1 MMPQGQQGQQRPP
14 SGFQQQ
20 GQFPPPQFQ
29 QPHPFQQQ
37 GRPAVINDIRFTADR
52 PINGLAKIHSI
63 VAPKETTE
71 KDIRKH
77 LTTYEAYAI
86 TPTVDD
92 DAKKDKDSKKRS
104 AFTKDKKSDSK
115 KETWTKALIVQ
126 EVLSPDAI
134 AKAIKKLDERE
145 DVAKKLRE
153 LGQNQRTQVS
163 NVLDE
168 KILQDR
174 DIQFAWEIAQLH
186 RDLKKDSSGN
196 NKTKCITLYLKRA
209 PKPDVDPMEIMR
221 RREMQKLQ
229 QQQNA
234 EHNRQIG
241 RAHV

>member
-1 MMPQGQQGQQRPP
+1 M
-14 SGFQQQ
+14 
-20 GQFPPPQFQ
+20 
-29 QPHPFQQQ
+29 
-37 GRPAVINDIRFTADR
+37 
-52 PINGLAKIHSI
+52 
-63 VAPKETTE
+63 
-71 KDIRKH
+71 
-77 LTTYEAYAI
+77 TTYEAYAI

-209 PKPDVDPMEIMR
+209 PKPE
-221 RREMQKLQ
+221 
-229 QQQNA
+229 
-234 EHNRQIG
+234 IG